1 MSGEIWGRGLTASAD
16 TISVGATCSFSLRRM
31 DRTLIICKPDA
42 VERGLVGE
50 IVGRFERRNLSIVAM
65 EHRLVAEETAALH
78 YEEHAGKGFYGELIE
93 FITRSP
99 VVVFVVEGPEDTW
112 QVARTMIGAT
122 NPREAAPGTIRGDL
136 GILFTENLVHG
147 SDSLESATRELAIF
161 FPNL

>member
-1 MSGEIWGRGLTASAD
+1 
-16 TISVGATCSFSLRRM
+16 M

-42 VERGLVGE
+42 VERGVVGE
-50 IVGRFERRNLSIVAM
+50 IIGRFERRNLSIVALA
-65 EHRLVAEETAALH
+65 HRLVDEATAALH
-78 YEEHAGKGFYGELIE
+78 YEEHQGKGFYGELIE

-147 SDSLESATRELAIF
+147 SDSAESAEREIGIW
-161 FPNL
+161 FPGLS

>member
-1 MSGEIWGRGLTASAD
+1 
-16 TISVGATCSFSLRRM
+16 M

-50 IVGRFERRNLSIVAM
+50 IISRFEQRNLKIVAL
-65 EHRLVAEETAALH
+65 ELRQVDEATAALH

-99 VVVFVVEGPEDTW
+99 AVVLVVEGPEDTW

-122 NPREAAPGTIRGDL
+122 NPRDAAPGTIRGDYSL
-136 GILFTENLVHG
+136 SNRENLVHA
-147 SDSLESATRELAIF
+147 SDSLESTAKEIGLW
-161 FPNL
+161 FPKG